1 MEPIRVYT
9 TGPSCGKCQMTKRM
23 LTSRGIPY
31 IEINIREDDAARE
44 YVTEELGYSTAPV
57 VVVDDHDHWSDMRP
71 DHIDRIALHH
81 TSE

>member
-81 TSE
+81 ANE

>member
-57 VVVDDHDHWSDMRP
+57 VVDDHDHWSDMRP
-71 DHIDRIALHH
+71 NHIDRIALHH
-81 TSE
+81 ANE